1 MEQRRMGKTT
11 DQPASEA
18 EPAEKKPFS
27 RRKFMTVGA
36 LGAATLAAGCDC
48 KDRCGGPASATAG
61 SAGITERELKMVT
74 TWPRDFP
81 GLGDGAENVA
91 RYITEMSGGKM
102 RVKLYA
108 AGELVGAF
116 DSFDAVSGGSAD
128 LYHGAEYYWTSRAR
142 AYAFFTSVPFG
153 MTISEIMGWIEY
165 GGGQQLWDELA
176 AQYNIKPFGAGNTGH
191 QMGGWFKRE
200 INSLEDLR
208 GLKIR
213 MPGIG
218 GEVMRRTGATAVT
231 LPGNELYQALQSGA
245 IDATEWVGPW
255 NDIAFGFYREAK
267 YYYWPGFHEP
277 GAMLSTGINLDKW
290 NDFSLQEKAIVENA
304 CKAAN
309 HQMIAQYAHNNSRG
323 LKTLQEEYGVEL
335 RQMPDDVMEALAD
348 NTKIVFEEIAAEND
362 LSGRIYESYKE
373 ALLAGAEWNRISD
386 EAYMAVRRRQLSL

>member
-1 MEQRRMGKTT
+1 MANTPDENSLPQNTT
-11 DQPASEA
+11 PS
-18 EPAEKKPFS
+18 KRLN

-36 LGAATLAAGCDC
+36 LGAATLAAGCEC
-48 KDRCGGPASATAG
+48 KERCGGPAVAE
-61 SAGITERELKMVT
+61 AGINGIADRELKMVT

-102 RVKLYA
+102 RVTLYA

-128 LYHGAEYYWTSRAR
+128 LYHGAEYYWTSRSR

-176 AQYNIKPFGAGNTGH
+176 GAYNIKPFGAGNTGH
-191 QMGGWFKRE
+191 QMGGWFKNE

-218 GEVMRRTGATAVT
+218 GEVMRRTGATAVS

-255 NDIAFGFYREAK
+255 NDIAFGFYREANF
-267 YYYWPGFHEP
+267 YYWPGFHEP
-277 GAMLSTGINLDKW
+277 GAMLSTGMNLELW
-290 NDFSLQEKAIVENA
+290 NDLSLQEKAIVENA
-304 CKAAN
+304 CRAAN
-309 HQMIAQYAHNNSRG
+309 HQMIAQYAHNNSIG
-323 LKTLQEEYGVEL
+323 LKTLIEEHDVQL
-335 RQMPDDVMEALAD
+335 RQMPEDVMEALAR
-348 NTKIVFEEIAAEND
+348 NTKIVFEEIAAEDD
-362 LSGRIYESYKE
+362 LSARIYDSYRE

-386 EAYMAVRRRQLSL
+386 EAYMAVRRELLDL